1 MKEKKFEPIP
11 IPWEQR
17 LRELRVRVLPI
28 IVFLCVGAAVIY
40 LWRDTTSHPT
50 LIGQVVGE
58 RSAISSPVDGT
69 IINFYYEPFDEV
81 NQGELL
87 GQVFPRDSVF
97 LQSQLN
103 LIRAEIERIEQTR
116 EPVLAEQR
124 VRLDLEDLK
133 ISQMET
139 RISLAQARLQQ
150 QQAESEFERF
160 ENLRNRELISE
171 QRFDSVQTKLEL
183 FNVQVREYQNMLE
196 YYSDRIREIEDYTSY
211 GDRADRNPVLA
222 AIKVQEQ
229 QMEAILAEFGPTPFY
244 APISGVISSV
254 QNAGGEFVSRGD
266 SLLVI
271 ESREPTHIVGY
282 VRQPF
287 TQTPEVGMNVQVR
300 TRKANRTFFDS
311 QIEEVGG
318 HVRLLRR
325 NLQRPGA
332 IFESGLPIK
341 IAMADSIDL
350 NLMPGE
356 LVDIVLSP

>member
-1 MKEKKFEPIP
+1 MAQQFDPIP
-11 IPWEQR
+11 IPLKQR

-28 IVFLCVGAAVIY
+28 VVFLCVGAAVIY

-50 LIGQVVGE
+50 LIGQVAGKRAAV
-58 RSAISSPVDGT
+58 SSPVDGT
-69 IINFYYEPFDEV
+69 VINFYYEPFQNVKEG
-81 NQGELL
+81 QLL

-97 LQSQLN
+97 LKARLD
-103 LIRAEIERIEQTR
+103 LIRAEIERIKQTR

-133 ISQMET
+133 INRMET
-139 RISLAQARLQQ
+139 RISLAEARLQKQ
-150 QQAESEFERF
+150 LAETELKRF
-160 ENLRNRELISE
+160 EELWNRDLISR
-171 QRFDSVQTKLEL
+171 QRFDSVRTKLNL
-183 FNVQVREYQNMLE
+183 FDVQVEEYQNMLD
-196 YYSDRIREIEDYTSY
+196 YYAERINEIEEYTSY
-211 GDRADRNPVLA
+211 GDRSDRNPVLA

-244 APISGVISSV
+244 APITGVISSV
-254 QNAGGEFVSRGD
+254 QNTGGEFVSQGD

-287 TQTPEVGMNVQVR
+287 AQTPEVGMNVQVR
-300 TRKANRTFFDS
+300 TRKADRTFFGS
-311 QIEEVGG
+311 RIEEVGG
-318 HVRLLRR
+318 HIRLLQR

-341 IAMADSIDL
+341 IAMVDTVDVD
-350 NLMPGE
+350 LMPGE
-356 LVDIVLSP
+356 IVDIVLVP

>member
-1 MKEKKFEPIP
+1 MAQQFDPIP
-11 IPWEQR
+11 IPMKQR
-17 LRELRVRVLPI
+17 LRELRVRVLPV
-28 IVFLCVGAAVIY
+28 IVFLCVGAVVIY

-58 RSAISSPVDGT
+58 RAAISSPVDGT
-69 IINFYYEPFDEV
+69 IINFYYEPFDNVQEG
-81 NQGELL
+81 QLL
-87 GQVFPRDSVF
+87 GQVFPRDSVY
-97 LQSQLN
+97 LKAQLD
-103 LIRAEIERIEQTR
+103 LIQAEIERIKQTR

-133 ISQMET
+133 INQMET

-160 ENLRNRELISE
+160 EDLRNRDLISE
-171 QRFDSVQTKLEL
+171 QRFDSVRTKLEL
-183 FNVQVREYQNMLE
+183 FNVQVREYQNMLD
-196 YYSDRIREIEDYTSY
+196 YYAGRIQEIEEYTSY
-211 GDRADRNPVLA
+211 GDRGDRNPVLA

-244 APISGVISSV
+244 APVSGVISSV
-254 QNAGGEFVSRGD
+254 QNVGGEFVSRGD

-287 TQTPEVGMNVQVR
+287 AQTPEVGMDVQVR
-300 TRKANRTFFDS
+300 TRKAGRTFFDS

-318 HVRLLRR
+318 HIRLLQR

-332 IFESGLPIK
+332 IFESGLPVK
-341 IAMADSIDL
+341 IAMADSA
-350 NLMPGE
+350 NVELMPGE
-356 LVDIVLSP
+356 LVDIVLAP

>member
-1 MKEKKFEPIP
+1 MAQQFEPIP
-11 IPWEQR
+11 IPWKQR

-58 RSAISSPVDGT
+58 RAAISSPVDGT
-69 IINFYYEPFDEV
+69 VINFYYEPFDNVQEG
-81 NQGELL
+81 QLL
-87 GQVFPRDSVF
+87 GQVFPRDSVY
-97 LQSQLN
+97 LQAQLD
-103 LIRAEIERIEQTR
+103 LIQAEIERIKQTR

-150 QQAESEFERF
+150 QQAKSEFERF
-160 ENLRNRELISE
+160 EDLWNRDLISE
-171 QRFDSVQTKLEL
+171 QRFDSVRTKLEL

-196 YYSDRIREIEDYTSY
+196 YYSGRIQEIEEYTSY
-211 GDRADRNPVLA
+211 GDRRDRNPILA

-254 QNAGGEFVSRGD
+254 QNVGGEFVSRGD

-287 TQTPEVGMNVQVR
+287 AQIPEVGMDVQVR
-300 TRKANRTFFDS
+300 TRKADRTFFDS
-311 QIEEVGG
+311 TILEVGG
-318 HVRLLRR
+318 HIRLLQR

-332 IFESGLPIK
+332 IFESGLPVK
-341 IAMADSIDL
+341 IAMADSA
-350 NLMPGE
+350 NVELMPGE
-356 LVDIVLSP
+356 LVDIVLAP

>member
-1 MKEKKFEPIP
+1 MAKQFDPIP
-11 IPWEQR
+11 IPLKQR

-28 IVFLCVGAAVIY
+28 IVFLCVGAAVAY

-50 LIGQVVGE
+50 LIGQVAGE
-58 RSAISSPVDGT
+58 RAAISSPVDGT
-69 IINFYYEPFDEV
+69 IINFYYEPFDNVQEG
-81 NQGELL
+81 QLL
-87 GQVFPRDSVF
+87 GQVFPRDSVY
-97 LQSQLN
+97 LKAQLD
-103 LIRAEIERIEQTR
+103 LIRAEIERIKQTK

-124 VRLDLEDLK
+124 VRLDIEDLK

-139 RISLAQARLQQ
+139 RISLAQARLQK

-160 ENLRNRELISE
+160 EDLWDRELISE

-183 FNVQVREYQNMLE
+183 FNVQVQEYQTMLD
-196 YYSDRIREIEDYTSY
+196 YYAGRIQEIEDYTSY
-211 GDRADRNPVLA
+211 SDREDRNPILA

-229 QMEAILAEFGPTPFY
+229 QMEAVLAEFGPTPFY
-244 APISGVISSV
+244 APVSGVISSI

-287 TQTPEVGMNVQVR
+287 GQTPEVGMDVQVR
-300 TRKANRTFFDS
+300 TRKADRTFFDS
-311 QIEEVGG
+311 QIEEIGG
-318 HVRLLRR
+318 HIRLLRR

-332 IFESGLPIK
+332 IFESGLPVK
-341 IAMADSIDL
+341 IAMTDSVDVE
-350 NLMPGE
+350 LMPGE
-356 LVDIVLSP
+356 LVDIVLAP